1 MLRARR
7 HLCLAACAV
16 ALWLA
21 QSAHV
26 VAGLFHPEAGR
37 PLVRT
42 YAPADYGGHYQVWS
56 MTQRADGVRFFGYF
70 GGVAEFDGAAWR
82 QLALEIGSVRGL
94 VVTPEQQLFLTA
106 SKDLGWCDHDE
117 TGQLRFHSLKPALPP
132 EAGQPGPFAELAV
145 HDGALHFTTTDAV
158 VRWRNGRV
166 DRVWPIGGK
175 GTLRLAK
182 VGEQLWVRRMT
193 APTVLAL
200 RGDEWITVVEDPWLA
215 GQRVNFIAAAGADRI
230 VFGLSASGL
239 YSPGTDGRLARWTTP
254 ADSVLA
260 NAQLYAAATL
270 SDGTLAIGTLS
281 DGLVLIAPDGQR
293 ARQLTMADGLP
304 SNFVEGLGTDLE
316 GRLWLCTFNGIATL
330 DWPTAFT
337 VFDARAGID
346 PVTIRSLRRLDE
358 QVVLGGNAG
367 VFAIEP
373 ARDGTVQTASVRRV
387 TAVVDFHG
395 DAVTHRSGKIYPASG
410 GLKTLR
416 DGQLVTVLPM
426 EDAVFAVGM
435 HPSDPDRIYFGAQKG
450 VGSARYRDGQWQLEG
465 YAANLTA
472 SVNFVQ
478 VASDGT
484 VWYRSIVSEGWRVQP
499 ARTADGGL
507 DWSQPNAVPLTKILG
522 WPAKL
527 DAFWNITTSSFGL
540 IGFTDQGILRYD
552 AAHEKFTPDARFDRS
567 LTPPGPLFTVSE
579 ETADGLWCIVFPEG
593 RKAGRRHAMGRYLF
607 EADGTAR
614 WIPLPDDL
622 TVSLGAFA
630 AHEVITDA
638 QHPHVYWMRGT
649 NAVGRLDLA
658 KATTPAA
665 PRAPLL
671 RRVLRG
677 TAPQPL
683 AGVRPQREFAW
694 ARTALTFH
702 YAAPHAGLGTTR
714 FQTRLVG
721 WDDNWSEPQAR
732 AETTFTGLGA
742 DRYVFEVRELDAQGR
757 VSPAARFE
765 FAILPPWWFTP
776 WAWLAYATAAAVLL
790 YGLFRWRVASLMSQ
804 RVILEGIVRERTG
817 ELAAARDQAEA
828 ANRAKSNFLAHMS
841 HELRTPLNGI
851 IGYGQV
857 LLKDSSVHGS
867 LRERVSIIHA
877 SGLHLLRLINEVLDF
892 SKIEAGK
899 IERHD
904 TAFHFDLWLRE
915 LTVGHRA
922 AAIARGLEL
931 AINVVPGVPEFVHGD
946 AQKLRQILDNL
957 LSNAVKFTTRGTVT
971 LQVAPT
977 TSDLVAFTVRDT
989 GVGLSSEDRARLFQ
1003 PFEQA
1008 RDGRPV
1014 APGTGLGLAITQRLA
1029 QVLGGDITVESTAG
1043 VGSAFC
1049 CTVPLP
1055 ATTDPRPHGATAASP
1070 TGYRGER
1077 RRGLIVDDH
1086 ALKRSLLADMLT
1098 PLGFNVA
1105 TYASAEELL
1114 ALPPEAR
1121 RADLAILDVKLPG
1134 IDGLELARR
1143 LHATRETAA
1152 MPIVFS
1158 SASVLTFDHATAAK
1172 LGCHAFL
1179 PKPFS
1184 ATELFAILAQQL
1196 DLAWES
1202 AVTIDAPA
1210 TPADDGAQ
1218 LPPELVSSLLAIAD
1232 TGDVAAL
1239 RRAIT
1244 IALQEH
1250 RANKTLTRVDHAAA
1264 SYQLEEVRLLLRNNP
1279 R

>member
-1 MLRARR
+1 
-7 HLCLAACAV
+7 
-16 ALWLA
+16 
-21 QSAHV
+21 
-26 VAGLFHPEAGR
+26 
-37 PLVRT
+37 
-42 YAPADYGGHYQVWS
+42 

-106 SKDLGWCDHDE
+106 SKELGWCDHDE
-117 TGQLRFHSLKPALPP
+117 TGQLRFHSLKPVLPP

-193 APTVLAL
+193 SPTVLAL
-200 RGDEWITVVEDPWLA
+200 RGDEWMTVVDDPWLA
-215 GQRVNFIAAAGADRI
+215 GQRVNFIATAGADRI
-230 VFGLSASGL
+230 VFGISASGL
-239 YSPGTDGRLARWTTP
+239 YSPNAEGRLVRWTTP
-254 ADSVLA
+254 ADTVLA
-260 NAQLYAAATL
+260 NAQLYAATTL
-270 SDGTLAIGTLS
+270 KDGTLAIGTLS
-281 DGLVLIAPDGQR
+281 DGLMLIAPDGQR

-304 SNFVEGLGTDLE
+304 SNFVEGLGTDLD

-373 ARDGTVQTASVRRV
+373 ARDNTVHTASVRRV

-395 DAVTHRSGKIYPASG
+395 DAVTHASGRIYPASG

-416 DGQLVTVLPM
+416 DGQPVTVLAL
-426 EDAVFAVGM
+426 DDNVFSLDVSPA
-435 HPSDPDRIYFGAQKG
+435 DPDRVFFGSQKG
-450 VGSARYRDGQWQLEG
+450 VGSARYRDGQWHLEG
-465 YAANLTA
+465 YAANYTRSTNVVCA
-472 SVNFVQ
+472 G
-478 VASDGT
+478 ADGS
-484 VWYRSIVSEGWRVQP
+484 VWYRTILSEGWRVRP
-499 ARTADGGL
+499 ERTTDGGL
-507 DWSQPNAVPLTKILG
+507 DWSRPNAVPLTQIPG
-522 WPAKL
+522 WPAQL
-527 DAFWNITTSSFGL
+527 DPFWNINKGSFGL
-540 IGFTDQGILRYD
+540 IAFTSKGILRHD
-552 AAHEKFTPDARFDRS
+552 ATADRFVPDPRFDRS
-567 LTPPGPLFTVSE
+567 LTPPGELYAVSE
-579 ETADGLWCIVFPEG
+579 ESPDGLWCIVFPEG
-593 RKAGRRHAMGRYLF
+593 RQAGRRHAMGRYQF
-607 EADGTAR
+607 EANNTAR
-614 WIPLPDDL
+614 WVPLPDEV

-630 AHEVITDA
+630 AHEVIADA
-638 QHPHVYWMRGT
+638 QHPQVYWMRGT
-649 NAVGRLDLA
+649 NAVGRLELA
-658 KATTPAA
+658 ETTIP
-665 PRAPLL
+665 PPPHAPLL

-677 TAPQPL
+677 TMPQPL
-683 AGVRPQREFAW
+683 AGARQQREFAW

-702 YAAPHAGLGTTR
+702 YAAPFAGLGATR
-714 FQTRLVG
+714 YQTRLVG
-721 WDDNWSEPQAR
+721 WDANWSEPQAR

-757 VSPAARFE
+757 VSPAARFD

-776 WAWLAYATAAAVLL
+776 WAWIAYATVAAVLL
-790 YGLFRWRVASLMSQ
+790 FGLYRWRVAALVRQ
-804 RVILEGIVRERTG
+804 RVGLEGVVRERTS

-828 ANRAKSNFLAHMS
+828 ANHAKSTFLAHMS

-857 LLKDSSVHGS
+857 LLKDGSVHGR

-915 LTVGHRA
+915 LTVGHHA
-922 AAIARGLEL
+922 AASARGLEL
-931 AINVVPGVPEFVHGD
+931 AINVVPGVPEFVRGD

-957 LSNAVKFTTRGTVT
+957 LSNAVKFTTRGTVMLHVT
-971 LQVAPT
+971 PT
-977 TSDLVAFTVRDT
+977 TGDLVAFTVNDT
-989 GVGLSSEDRARLFQ
+989 GVGLTPEDRARLFQ

-1029 QVLGGDITVESTAG
+1029 QVLGGVITVESTVG
-1043 VGSAFC
+1043 VGSTFC

-1055 ATTDPRPHGATAASP
+1055 ATTDPRPHVTPITSP
-1070 TGYRGER
+1070 TGYHGAR
-1077 RRGLIVDDH
+1077 RRVLIVDDH
-1086 ALKRSLLADMLT
+1086 AINRSLIADLLT
-1098 PLGFNVA
+1098 PLGFTIA

-1114 ALPPEAR
+1114 ALSPEAR
-1121 RADLAILDVKLPG
+1121 HADLAILDVKLPG

-1143 LHATRETAA
+1143 LRAASETAA
-1152 MPIVFS
+1152 MPIVLS

-1172 LGCHAFL
+1172 LGCPAFL

-1184 ATELFAILAQQL
+1184 EIELFAILAQQL

-1210 TPADDGAQ
+1210 TSAADEAQ

-1264 SYQLEEVRLLLRNNP
+1264 SYQLEEVRRLLRNNP
-1279 R
+1279 Q